1 MRSAL
6 ISVVIA
12 SLAGRPHRVGDARET
27 VACSEAF
34 EAARDSSRE
43 ARPLEHHRRI
53 DLHQAGPGA
62 DAVPRLFGGGDAA
75 EADPQHPPAARGA
88 EIAQAVQRVSGQ
100 DRKSGVEGTSGEGR
114 GDYGGSRVIKTN

>member
-1 MRSAL
+1 MTSRLNTAKSRFIMLATWARGTVRRKPGRDIPFPPRAMMSSAL

-62 DAVPRLFGGGDAA
+62 DAVPRLFGGEIG
-75 EADPQHPPAARGA
+75 GA
-88 EIAQAVQRVSGQ
+88 HV
-100 DRKSGVEGTSGEGR
+100 
-114 GDYGGSRVIKTN
+114 

>member
-1 MRSAL
+1 MSSAL

-75 EADPQHPPAARGA
+75 DADQRHPPAARGA
-88 EIAQAVQRVSGQ
+88 EI
-100 DRKSGVEGTSGEGR
+100 DRKSTRLNS
-114 GDYGGSRVIKTN
+114 SH